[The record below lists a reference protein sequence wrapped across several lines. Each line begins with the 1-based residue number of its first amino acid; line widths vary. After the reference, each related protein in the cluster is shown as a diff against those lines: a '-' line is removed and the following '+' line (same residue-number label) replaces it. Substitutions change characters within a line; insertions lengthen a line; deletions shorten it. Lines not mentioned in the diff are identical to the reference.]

1 MLKLEIKR
9 KAFAGPGLSNGAGG
23 PAERLVLQDIRL
35 EVETGHFVCIL
46 GPSGC
51 GKTTLLNLIAGLDRD
66 YSGSIALPGRAGA
79 APHIGYVF
87 QSPVLLP
94 WRSVIENLHLVMSP
108 EQVARGLAERLLAAV
123 GLADE
128 RDAYPKSLSLGMSR
142 RVSLARAFA
151 VEPDL
156 LLMDEPFVSL
166 DEATAAKLRE
176 LLIEL
181 WRSKPTTVVFVTH
194 DSREAVQLAQRIVV
208 LSDKPATILQDR
220 PIDLSPAQ
228 RADPREIEAWRT
240 HLAIGASGA

>member
-1 MLKLEIKR
+1 MLKLEIER
-9 KAFAGPGLSNGAGG
+9 KAFVGPGGAEA
-23 PAERLVLQDIRL
+23 PPERTVLQDIRL
-35 EVETGHFVCIL
+35 EVETGQFLCIL

-66 YSGSIALPGRAGA
+66 YSGTIDLPVRAGE
-79 APHIGYVF
+79 APRIGYVF

-108 EQVARGLAERLLAAV
+108 EQIARGLAERLLEAV
-123 GLADE
+123 GLAGE
-128 RDAYPKSLSLGMSR
+128 GDAYPKSLSLGMSR

-166 DEATAAKLRE
+166 DEPTAQKLRG

-181 WRSKPTTVVFVTH
+181 WCSKPTTVVFVTH

-208 LSDKPATILQDR
+208 LSDKPARVLLDR
-220 PIDLSPAQ
+220 PVDLTADQ
-228 RADPREIEAWRT
+228 RVDPQAIEAIRAG
-240 HLAIGASGA
+240 LAVGQSSA